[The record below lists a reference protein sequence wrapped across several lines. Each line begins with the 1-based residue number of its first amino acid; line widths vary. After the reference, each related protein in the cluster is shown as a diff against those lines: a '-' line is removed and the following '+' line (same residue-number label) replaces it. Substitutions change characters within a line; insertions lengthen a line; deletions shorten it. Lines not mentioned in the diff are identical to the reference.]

1 MATGTRNRNKLNGEK
16 ANEPMTAS
24 NDDDYC
30 VLESIDGARIMK
42 INDAKALIE
51 TIVVSSNSTYTVH
64 FAGQKSYAEIIQKK
78 LESKLENNREIK
90 DGYKRKF
97 I

>member
-1 MATGTRNRNKLNGEK
+1 MGTRNRNKLNGEK
-16 ANEPMTAS
+16 ANEVMIAS

-51 TIVVSSNSTYTVH
+51 TIVVRHSAPRRTKVLSRNYP
-64 FAGQKSYAEIIQKK
+64 KK
-78 LESKLENNREIK
+78 VRDKVSE
-90 DGYKRKF
+90 
-97 I
+97 